1 MPQIET
7 DISTLHYIMLTF
19 RYIDFVEFWTFNSYL
34 QRKKQYNDV
43 MLI

>member
-7 DISTLHYIMLTF
+7 DISTLHYITLTF

-34 QRKKQYNDV
+34 QRKEQYNDV